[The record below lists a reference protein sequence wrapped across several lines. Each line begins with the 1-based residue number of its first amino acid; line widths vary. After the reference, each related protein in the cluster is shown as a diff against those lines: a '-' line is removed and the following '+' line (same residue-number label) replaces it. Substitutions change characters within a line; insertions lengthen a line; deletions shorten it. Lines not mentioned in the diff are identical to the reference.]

1 MLVLATNEWRVPA
14 LVANQ
19 WLSLAKIALKMSL
32 ADRSRSLVANT
43 SMCGEGIIVHLYILV
58 RTTSPQFLPAR
69 VTFRVDLGI
78 VGGLYNTRT
87 GYLSGSH

>member
-43 SMCGEGIIVHLYILV
+43 SMCGEGISVMGLLTVWELAFRRV
-58 RTTSPQFLPAR
+58 RDDPKLPDHDGK
-69 VTFRVDLGI
+69 VVPKPK
-78 VGGLYNTRT
+78 
-87 GYLSGSH
+87 